1 MDEINAALKA
11 NVNLIAYFTDET
23 PTKEYT
29 YTFIKNKLGILGARW
44 QPIKQQ

>member
-11 NVNLIAYFTDET
+11 NANLIAYFTDET

-29 YTFIKNKLGILGARW
+29 YMFIKGKLGL
-44 QPIKQQ
+44 